1 MLYCI
6 LPINTLEATIFN
18 KFIIIDIYRLD
29 GVMMGL
35 QDLHWTERSVSQCM
49 F

>member
-29 GVMMGL
+29 GDDGSSGFTL
-35 QDLHWTERSVSQCM
+35 D
-49 F
+49 